1 MKKFAQT
8 AILIAGLAG
17 LSACAT
23 SDAGERNMDRTAGG
37 VERQSVEA
45 LNICNERVRRL
56 EEMNK
61 SCYRK

>member
-23 SDAGERNMDRTAGG
+23 GDTYEFGDRTAGG
-37 VERQSVEA
+37 TIAQQIA
-45 LNICNERVRRL
+45 ACNERVARL

-61 SCYRK
+61 ACYRK